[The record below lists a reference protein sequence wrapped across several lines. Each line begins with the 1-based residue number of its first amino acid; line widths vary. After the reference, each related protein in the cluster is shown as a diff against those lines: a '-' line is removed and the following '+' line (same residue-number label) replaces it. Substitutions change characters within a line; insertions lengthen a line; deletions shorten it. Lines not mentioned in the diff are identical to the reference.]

1 VANTS
6 IQLKYSTV
14 TGNTP
19 SSLALGE
26 LAINSFDG
34 KLFYSDPSGNVKLF
48 NTGSGPSE
56 PSGLNKE
63 VQFNDAG
70 LLSGNSQFTFDKAQT
85 KLTVGNGSI
94 GSDTLVT
101 SNTLQTPILSFSTL
115 NYGSGKFL
123 IQANNESSRQITELL
138 VVHDGTNAYAT
149 EYAIIRTNE
158 KLFNIDVDILSG
170 NVRILTTSSS
180 SNLTTY
186 KVASTLLSV

>member
-1 VANTS
+1 MANTS

>member
-1 VANTS
+1 MANTS

-34 KLFYSDPSGNVKLF
+34 KLFYSDPSGNVKFF

-101 SNTLQTPILSFSTL
+101 SNTLQTPILSFPTL

>member
-1 VANTS
+1 MANTS

-94 GSDTLVT
+94 G
-101 SNTLQTPILSFSTL
+101 
-115 NYGSGKFL
+115 
-123 IQANNESSRQITELL
+123 
-138 VVHDGTNAYAT
+138 
-149 EYAIIRTNE
+149 
-158 KLFNIDVDILSG
+158 
-170 NVRILTTSSS
+170 
-180 SNLTTY
+180 
-186 KVASTLLSV
+186 

>member
-34 KLFYSDPSGNVKLF
+34 KLFYSDPSGNVKFF

-101 SNTLQTPILSFSTL
+101 SNTLQTPILSFPTL